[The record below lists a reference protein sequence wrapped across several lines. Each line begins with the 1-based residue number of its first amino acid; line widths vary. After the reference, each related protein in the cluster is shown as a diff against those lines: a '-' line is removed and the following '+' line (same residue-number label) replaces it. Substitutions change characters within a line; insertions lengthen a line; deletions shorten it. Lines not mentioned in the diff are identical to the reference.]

1 MALGSRAS
9 RRLSHCSVQMFTTSP
24 HLNQVRLYSR
34 EFRALRTVFVYSHET
49 EKAGGHTIL
58 QKLHPLTEMSALPP
72 VAVVEVRPQ
81 VSPALRLL
89 PLTLKA
95 LDSPSG
101 SLSRKP
107 KASVYPISR

>member
-34 EFRALRTVFVYSHET
+34 EFRALRTVFFYSHET
-49 EKAGGHTIL
+49 ERAGGLTIV
-58 QKLHPLTEMSALPP
+58 QKFRSLTEKSSLPL
-72 VAVVEVRPQ
+72 VAVDEIGSQ

-89 PLTLKA
+89 PLELKA
-95 LDSPSG
+95 LVSPSG
-101 SLSRKP
+101 LPSRNA
-107 KASVYPISR
+107 KASM